1 MKFKL
6 FKVLGIHALAFVVL
20 TGLPFNTF
28 AADERAFVSIEK
40 ERGLP
45 MRGQTS
51 VSVKDRFGEPASTKA
66 AVGSPPISSWKYD
79 GFIVYFE
86 HDLVIT
92 TVADEDQ
99 LPITMRQIQ

>member
-1 MKFKL
+1 MKFTL
-6 FKVLGIHALAFVVL
+6 FKVLGIHALAVMVL
-20 TGLPFNTF
+20 TSVSFNTS
-28 AADERAFVSIEK
+28 AADERAFVGLEK

-45 MRGQTS
+45 MRGQTR

-66 AVGSPPISSWKYD
+66 AVGSPPISSWEYD

-86 HDLVIT
+86 HELVIT

-99 LPITMRQIQ
+99 LPVSMQQIQ